1 MFDGVEKPFPQFAL
15 VLAAE
20 HLLVISVLRD
30 SELDVAEFRDKGV
43 AAYLIAALRHEE
55 VTLAWFER
63 LVVVPKYQA
72 CTE

>member
-15 VLAAE
+15 VLTAE

-43 AAYLIAALRHEE
+43 AAYLIATLRH
-55 VTLAWFER
+55 
-63 LVVVPKYQA
+63 
-72 CTE
+72 